1 MHPLKNRRFQCQK
14 HIKSFN
20 VAFKSF
26 LSYSITCFIRKTTTF
41 LTTRDFYVKEYM
53 EKYCVF
59 LAFLTFCLLKTIF
72 LRTLVFFLKSL
83 FFARSLLSDDK
94 QFFDKP

>member
-1 MHPLKNRRFQCQK
+1 MHPLKNRQFQCQK

-26 LSYSITCFIRKTTTF
+26 LTCFIRKTTTF

-53 EKYCVF
+53 EKY
-59 LAFLTFCLLKTIF
+59 
-72 LRTLVFFLKSL
+72 
-83 FFARSLLSDDK
+83 
-94 QFFDKP
+94 